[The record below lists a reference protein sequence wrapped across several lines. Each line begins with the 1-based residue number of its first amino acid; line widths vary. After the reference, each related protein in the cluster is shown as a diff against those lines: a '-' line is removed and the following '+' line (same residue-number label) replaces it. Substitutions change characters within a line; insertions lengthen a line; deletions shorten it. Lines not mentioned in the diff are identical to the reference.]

1 MVRKAQIRPQLCLPR
16 AILSTLITRM
26 IVGLIGSLDFI
37 SSRTIPTIDN
47 RMISKSNWFHLM
59 RMKHSL
65 HSYAFKKKLKNK
77 KVKALKI
84 TLMSDHTFL

>member
-1 MVRKAQIRPQLCLPR
+1 MVRKAQIGPQLYLPR

-59 RMKHSL
+59 RRNTVYIHTLLRKN
-65 HSYAFKKKLKNK
+65 LKTRK
-77 KVKALKI
+77 SKR
-84 TLMSDHTFL
+84 